1 MILSNRFG
9 WSVGLAAV
17 LMTSCIE
24 ETETDLDR
32 AITRDNLVM
41 EEYITSNNIDATKAQ
56 SGFYYEKTQ
65 ENPDAPQFVNA
76 DFIGIYYEIRT
87 IDGQLIDSYLDE
99 SKEPKF
105 FRYSQDGLW
114 PIAITYAAGLARE
127 GEEMMLYTPSYLA
140 FGNYSYQQLILPAS
154 NLVIQL
160 KFDKKYTE
168 EELQQREV
176 DMIKAYIEENE
187 LEGFEEVAEGVYF
200 RSVEPGDD
208 SKSESK
214 LGSNVSVDFEMFELG
229 ASEPIFES
237 YTSNQPTTVS
247 IGNSGLT
254 FLNEGLEGVLP
265 EEKVEVM
272 ATSFA
277 SYDNSIQ
284 ILPEEIREDLIERGE
299 QIDLV
304 KPFTP
309 VWFKAEVLAVQ

>member
-9 WSVGLAAV
+9 WSIGLAAV

-32 AITRDNLVM
+32 AITRDNLIM
-41 EEYITSNNIDATKAQ
+41 EEYISSNNINATKAQ

-65 ENPDAPQFVNA
+65 ENPDAPQFVNS
-76 DFIGIYYEIRT
+76 DYIGLYYEIRT
-87 IDGQLIDSYLDE
+87 IDGQLIDTYLDE
-99 SKEPKF
+99 SKEPRY

-114 PIAITYAAGLARE
+114 PIAITFAAGLARE
-127 GEEMMLYTPSYLA
+127 GEEMMVYTPSYLA
-140 FGNYSYQQLILPAS
+140 FGNYGYQQLILPAS

-160 KFDKKYTE
+160 KFDKKYSE

-176 DMIKAYIEENE
+176 DMIQEYIDENE
-187 LEGFEEVAEGVYF
+187 LEGFEEVAEGVF
-200 RSVEPGDD
+200 SRTVEAGDD
-208 SKSESK
+208 TKSESQ

-229 ASEPIFES
+229 TTEPVFES
-237 YTSNQPTTVS
+237 YTSNQPTTIS

-254 FLNEGLEGVLP
+254 FLNEGLKGVLP
-265 EEKVEVM
+265 EEKVEIL

-277 SYDNSIQ
+277 AYENSIQ
-284 ILPEEIREDLIERGE
+284 IFPADIREDLIEKGE

-309 VWFKAEVLAVQ
+309 ILFEAEVLAVQ

>member
-9 WSVGLAAV
+9 WSIGLAAV

-32 AITRDNLVM
+32 AITRDNLIM
-41 EEYITSNNIDATKAQ
+41 EEYISSNNINATKAQ

-65 ENPDAPQFVNA
+65 ENPDAPQFVNS
-76 DFIGIYYEIRT
+76 DYIGLYYEIRT
-87 IDGQLIDSYLDE
+87 IDGQLIDTYLDE
-99 SKEPKF
+99 SKEPRY

-114 PIAITYAAGLARE
+114 PIAITFAAGLARE
-127 GEEMMLYTPSYLA
+127 GEEMMVYTPSYLA
-140 FGNYSYQQLILPAS
+140 FGNYGYQQLILPAS

-160 KFDKKYTE
+160 KFDKKYSE

-176 DMIKAYIEENE
+176 DMIQEYIDENE
-187 LEGFEEVAEGVYF
+187 LEGFEEVAEGVF
-200 RSVEPGDD
+200 SRTVEAGDD
-208 SKSESK
+208 TKSESQ

-229 ASEPIFES
+229 TTEPVFES
-237 YTSNQPTTVS
+237 YTSNQPTTIS

-254 FLNEGLEGVLP
+254 FLNEGLKGVLP
-265 EEKVEVM
+265 EEKVEIL

-277 SYDNSIQ
+277 AYENSIQ
-284 ILPEEIREDLIERGE
+284 IFPADIREDLIEKGE

-304 KPFTP
+304 RPFTP
-309 VWFKAEVLAVQ
+309 ILFEAEVLAVQ